1 MFSFWHVYRIT
12 FIMFDLPV
20 AVTVGGLTPAAVN
33 PLLAFFG
40 RFLRS
45 RRLNEA
51 NKTAFE

>member
-1 MFSFWHVYRIT
+1 MFSFLHVYRITFT
-12 FIMFDLPV
+12 FIMFDLP
-20 AVTVGGLTPAAVN
+20 VTVGGLTPAAVN

-51 NKTAFE
+51 NKTGFE